1 MPEFSCFCPGFST
14 LVPSLSLHTLASYS
28 AWLGIVQ
35 AHLWLKRPCTVPDVF
50 SQSGLSP
57 LFCGLETVQSPCGLS
72 RSRGWRGGELNG
84 NLHRDQFQQISWT
97 ASPPLKEWDGGCEG
111 GPQPAHQRSV
121 PACQLWLLA
130 LHCTPLVPVI
140 GVLAIFKG
148 INI

>member
-1 MPEFSCFCPGFST
+1 MVNLIHT
-14 LVPSLSLHTLASYS
+14 APSSGPFPFGHRQGREY
-28 AWLGIVQ
+28 GI
-35 AHLWLKRPCTVPDVF
+35 
-50 SQSGLSP
+50 P
-57 LFCGLETVQSPCGLS
+57 LTCGLQLVSCAEEKESGVE
-72 RSRGWRGGELNG
+72 GGELNG

-140 GVLAIFKG
+140 GVLAIFQG